1 MTENKKGPS
10 YVGVTALAV
19 FTSVLVSAGMVVGL
33 SRFAPS
39 MLEPPVVEPTTVEV
53 PSVMHIRRDA
63 AGELLDGRGLRLVV
77 TEERP
82 DAEADEGTI
91 ASQDPLGGSRVD
103 PGTSVSVVI
112 SSGPPKV
119 VIPDVVGD
127 PLAEATSEIEGLGL
141 EVGEVSETG
150 EGAPGTVTGLDPSPG
165 TEVLPG
171 AEVQIT
177 AVPAGVEVPDLS
189 RLSKRKAKEAL
200 EAVGLTLGRTRWRF
214 NDSQPP
220 FIVLEQSP
228 AAGQRVPPASEVEI
242 TLNEE

>member
-1 MTENKKGPS
+1 
-10 YVGVTALAV
+10 VIFIAL
-19 FTSVLVSAGMVVGL
+19 FTSALVSAGMVVGL

-39 MLEPPVVEPTTVEV
+39 VLEPPAEEPTTVEV
-53 PSVMHIRRDA
+53 PTVMHIRRDA

-103 PGTSVSVVI
+103 RGTAVAVVI

-119 VIPDVVGD
+119 IVPDLVGQ
-127 PLAEATSEIEGLGL
+127 PLTEARSELEQLGL

-150 EGAPGTVTGLDPSPG
+150 EGEPGSVTGLDPSPG

-171 AEVQIT
+171 SSVDVT
-177 AVPAGVEVPDLS
+177 AVPAGVEVPDLA
-189 RLSKRKAKEAL
+189 RLSKRRAQEAL
-200 EAVGLTLGRTRWRF
+200 EAAGLALGRTRWRF

-228 AAGQRVPPASEVEI
+228 AAGQRVPPGSEVEI